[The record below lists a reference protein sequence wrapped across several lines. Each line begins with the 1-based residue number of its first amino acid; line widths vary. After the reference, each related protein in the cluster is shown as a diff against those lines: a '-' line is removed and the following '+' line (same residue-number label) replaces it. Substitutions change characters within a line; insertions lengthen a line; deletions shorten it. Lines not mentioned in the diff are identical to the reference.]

1 MNSQESECSYVN
13 EWISREKNL
22 TSSLNVLCSVIPT
35 PWLRCKQIFYPIFLY
50 FPVSIVSIYSFIV
63 YHEDPFAHTRL
74 RKIIYQHSLYVIAA
88 RN

>member
-1 MNSQESECSYVN
+1 MFCDPNTLTES
-13 EWISREKNL
+13 
-22 TSSLNVLCSVIPT
+22 
-35 PWLRCKQIFYPIFLY
+35 KQIFYPIFLY

-74 RKIIYQHSLYVIAA
+74 RKIIYQHSIYVIAA